1 MAHMK
6 DLKRVHLVGIG
17 GINMS
22 GLAKLLV
29 RAGIQVSGSDAA
41 ASLLTKEL
49 LRKGIKVQIGH
60 AAEHIPPDTDLVIYS
75 SAVPEQN
82 PERAEAR
89 HRNIDQRNNFQF
101 LGQWTADDRTLVVCG
116 THGKSTTTA
125 LAGLFLIQ
133 GGLDPTVIV
142 GSRVPSFAEGNVRFG
157 QSDLF
162 VIEGDEYERHFL
174 EFHPTAVI
182 LNNIELDHT
191 DIFPDVAT
199 MSDAFRALLHQVKDG
214 GLVIANADDPRVGT
228 LIGEERSRLESRGVK
243 IKTFGF
249 GSHADVQII
258 DHVIRPGE
266 QTFAWRDELG
276 LVSRLSLHVPGRMN
290 AMNAAGAIALATSFG
305 VTLDIIRPVLASFH
319 GIWRRFEKVA
329 EAGGIT
335 VISDYA
341 HHPTAIAATIEAAKQ
356 WYPGRRI
363 VVCFQPHHRNR
374 TKQLFFD
381 FIPAFDKADVVIFME
396 VYDVTGREQKEDEAV
411 SSRDLLEAVVRHDT
425 ERGITRPL
433 EYAANPQEGLA
444 ALHRHRSS
452 GDVIIVMGA
461 GDIFEIATEIIKT

>member
-1 MAHMK
+1 MK
-6 DLKRVHLVGIG
+6 PIQHAHLVGIG

-29 RAGIQVSGSDAA
+29 RAGIHVSGSDTT

-60 AAEHIPPDTDLVIYS
+60 KAEHLPPETDLVIYS

-82 PERAEAR
+82 FERAEAR
-89 HRNIDQRNNFQF
+89 RRNIDQKNNFQF
-101 LGQWTADDRTLVVCG
+101 LGEWTREHRTLVVCG

-125 LAGLFLIQ
+125 LLGLMLIQ
-133 GGLDPTVIV
+133 AGKDPTVVV
-142 GSRVPSFAEGNVRFG
+142 GSRVPSFPEGNVRFG

-162 VIEGDEYERHFL
+162 VIEGDEYEKHFL
-174 EFHPTAVI
+174 EFYPNAVI

-191 DIFPDVAT
+191 DIFSDVAA
-199 MSDAFRALLHQVKDG
+199 MSETFRQFLHQVKDG
-214 GLVIANADDPRVGT
+214 GLVVANADDPRVGT

-276 LVSRLSLHVPGRMN
+276 LVTRLSLPIPGRMN
-290 AMNAAGAIALATSFG
+290 VMNAAGAMALATSLG
-305 VTLDIIRPVLASFH
+305 VTLDVIRPVLASFR
-319 GIWRRFEKVA
+319 GIWRRFEKVV
-329 EAGGIT
+329 EESGIT

-341 HHPTAIAATIEAAKQ
+341 HHPTAVAATLEAAKQ

-363 VVCFQPHHRNR
+363 VLCFQPHHRNR
-374 TKQLFFD
+374 TKQLFVD
-381 FIPAFDKADVVIFME
+381 FISAFDKADAAIFAE

-425 ERGITRPL
+425 DRGITRPL
-433 EYAANPQEGLA
+433 EYAANPGDALS
-444 ALHRHRSS
+444 ALHRLRQS

-461 GDIFEIATEIIKT
+461 GDIFEIATEVIKG